1 MSRMKK
7 GIILMTVAGC
17 LLFGAVA
24 CENTRFQSAQ
34 APIESTEE
42 KIYMTYQDE
51 ELGFSFEIEEEL
63 YGGLIC
69 EITPEEKD
77 TELKQQKIVA
87 NFYKTAEEERV
98 PFFQIYIFKGGNDRA
113 YMQEKLPEL
122 TYIGSANG
130 YTYAIKYEDKTYH
143 LPNPVKVMGV
153 MEGIFESEEM
163 TEEAGET
170 EGTTVMDY
178 RKEVIMIEGMET
190 EITLAKVTS
199 RLGYELEYDADSFGY
214 EAEENT
220 ERYIGQNAEGE
231 SYPNIYFTVT
241 RVENG
246 DVAEMSQAIVD
257 EYKKDATGQ
266 TRKQKATIG
275 NKEHSY
281 DATKITYKEGNNWNS
296 ILKESYLIEQEG
308 VVYQIDLGYF
318 LEAEE
323 GYGTYLHRM
332 LESFIC
338 G

>member
-1 MSRMKK
+1 MNRMRK
-7 GIILMTVAGC
+7 GMILMTIAGC
-17 LLFGAVA
+17 VLFGAVA
-24 CENTRFQSAQ
+24 CENTRFQDTK
-34 APIESTEE
+34 APVESTEE
-42 KIYMTYQDE
+42 IRYMTYRDE

-77 TELKQQKIVA
+77 TELKQQKIIA
-87 NFYKTAEEERV
+87 NFYKTTEKERV

-113 YMQEKLPEL
+113 YMQEKLPQL
-122 TYIGSANG
+122 TYIGSVNG
-130 YTYAIKYEDKTYH
+130 YTYAIAYEDKAYH

-153 MEGIFESEEM
+153 MEGIFEGEEM
-163 TEEAGET
+163 TEEAGEQD
-170 EGTTVMDY
+170 GTTVIDY
-178 RKEVIMIEGMET
+178 RKEVVMIEGMEND
-190 EITLAKVTS
+190 ITLAMVTS
-199 RLGYELEYDADSFGY
+199 RLGYELEYYSDYFGY

-246 DVAEMSQAIVD
+246 DIDQMSQTIVD

-266 TRKQKATIG
+266 VGKQKTTIG

-281 DATKITYKEGNNWNS
+281 GATKITYKEGNEPS
-296 ILKESYLIEQEG
+296 SLLKESYLIEKEG
-308 VVYQIDLGYF
+308 VVYQINLGYF
-318 LEAEE
+318 REAEE

-332 LESFIC
+332 LESFVC